1 MVLGGTLRPLPS
13 EPIAGRNPLLQGRE
27 SGIPGSG
34 NCAIARAATPV
45 PSRTRRPPLFT
56 MIWVQRRTGGRSRLT
71 TVLAWSLSLRSRPR
85 RHPALPETR
94 FTGAGSCCPIMGRQD
109 PGLSPWPYTLC
120 ISGFPLPPGLTPR
133 REVAFSGP
141 SLRGTRVADVLL
153 SLPGLR
159 PGRPTDPRLGL
170 DRWTS
175 TRTAE

>member
-71 TVLAWSLSLRSRPR
+71 TVLAKGLSLPPRPR

-109 PGLSPWPYTLC
+109 PGLSPWPYTMRLRV
-120 ISGFPLPPGLTPR
+120 SPPAGFDSPAGGSLTFLGRLRLYVERGLQWLRACTPPLLG
-133 REVAFSGP
+133 A
-141 SLRGTRVADVLL
+141 
-153 SLPGLR
+153 
-159 PGRPTDPRLGL
+159 GRCG

>member
-71 TVLAWSLSLRSRPR
+71 TVLAKGLSLPPRPR

-109 PGLSPWPYTLC
+109 PGLSPWPYTLRLW
-120 ISGFPLPPGLTPR
+120 GFPSR
-133 REVAFSGP
+133 RV
-141 SLRGTRVADVLL
+141 
-153 SLPGLR
+153 
-159 PGRPTDPRLGL
+159 
-170 DRWTS
+170 
-175 TRTAE
+175 